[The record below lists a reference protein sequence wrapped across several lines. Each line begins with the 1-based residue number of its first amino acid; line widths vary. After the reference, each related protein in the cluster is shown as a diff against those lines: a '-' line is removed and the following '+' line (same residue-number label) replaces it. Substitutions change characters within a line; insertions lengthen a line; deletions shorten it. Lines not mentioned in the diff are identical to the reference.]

1 MFQKLK
7 YQITKNYLKKHGI
20 DLTRVLEKTPPAQTG
35 QITQTG
41 GDWFKENWDAYLSRD
56 LTKPYQDM
64 MRGLDETSAHQFIVI
79 LNRLLIAKEQGW
91 DNVVFNAFDEELAEF
106 KKIQSHLDAHI
117 VRLKENLYGFGPY
130 LIPLGQFEPGS
141 YYYHHFI
148 HELENQDK
156 VRAGNIIDAG
166 AFIGDSA
173 LFLQNYTDHFVYAF
187 EPSPAHIELMR
198 ETMRLNQCQKI
209 IPVMNGLGARKETL
223 YMPGTVGLGNTLGSG
238 DTAVEIIPLD
248 DFVAENNLTVSV
260 IKADVE
266 GFEQPLLRGAL
277 KTIQTQRP
285 ALLISI
291 YHNAADFFEI
301 KPMIEALNLGYRFK
315 IRKAFDNHTCRDTML
330 ICEVR

>member
-7 YQITKNYLKKHGI
+7 YKITKNYLKKHGI
-20 DLTRVLEKTPPAQTG
+20 DLARVLSAAHTSLPD

-41 GDWFKENWDAYLSRD
+41 GDWFKKNWDAYLSQD
-56 LTKPYQDM
+56 LTLPYQNM
-64 MRGLDETSAHQFIVI
+64 MRGLDAPGAHQFAVI

-91 DNVVFNAFDEELAEF
+91 AQVVFDPLDEERAEF
-106 KKIQSHLDAHI
+106 KRIQHHLNANI

-130 LIPLGQFEPGS
+130 LIPFGQFEPGS

-148 HELENQDK
+148 RELENPDK

-187 EPSPAHIELMR
+187 DPSPAHIELMR
-198 ETMRLNQCQKI
+198 ETIRLNHCTKI
-209 IPVMNGLGARKETL
+209 IPVMKGLGDKTETL
-223 YMPGTVGLGNTLGSG
+223 NMSGTVDLGNTLGEG
-238 DTAVEIIPLD
+238 EIPVDIITLD

-266 GFEQPLLRGAL
+266 GYEQRLLRGAL
-277 KTIQTQRP
+277 KTIQTQKP

-301 KPMIEALNLGYRFK
+301 KPMIEQLNLGYRFK

-330 ICEVR
+330 ICEA